1 MYNLYTEVI
10 SKRVEKHRK
19 VVRDFRAKENTP
31 DNGGVAE
38 LVTALRTVWR
48 ALALEIWNYFINL
61 QSTDVKMDP
70 TNT

>member
-48 ALALEIWNYFINL
+48 TRPDLNRR
-61 QSTDVKMDP
+61 SP
-70 TNT
+70 P